1 MQSEETMLSDF
12 VLGGYK
18 EHRAAE
24 GILSLL
30 VQAMALRKESIG
42 SRQLAQDG
50 VQGYSLVF
58 W

>member
-1 MQSEETMLSDF
+1 MF
-12 VLGGYK
+12 VSPSAFPDSLPTIVFQII
-18 EHRAAE
+18 RL
-24 GILSLL
+24 LSLL